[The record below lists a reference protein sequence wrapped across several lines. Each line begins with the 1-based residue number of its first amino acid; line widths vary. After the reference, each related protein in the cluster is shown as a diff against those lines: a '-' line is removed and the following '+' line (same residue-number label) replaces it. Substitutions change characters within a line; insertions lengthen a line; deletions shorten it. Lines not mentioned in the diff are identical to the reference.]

1 MDKSFDFPDR
11 KKRLEILKKLFFVLL
26 GNLLCALAFNAF
38 FIPSNLLSG
47 GVGGL
52 AILIQYISSIPA
64 GIMVFIINI
73 PLFIIG
79 FRKIDREFL
88 FYAFISMITLSLLLT
103 LTRDI
108 GDIFQ
113 LNDILLSAVFG
124 GILNGLGMGLMF
136 RNRTCQGGLDIIA
149 IILKNKY
156 NLNIGTGLMAVN
168 TVIIS
173 LSSILLGY
181 RAAMYTLI
189 ALYIGYE
196 VLDKVQVGFNK
207 RKNVIIISDE
217 HEAIAHAIFSNLAR
231 GVTYLDGMG
240 AFTKEKKRVLYC
252 IVTSKEI
259 AKLKIIVDQID
270 PSAFLTINEVVE
282 VKGKGFKKIGV

>member
-52 AILIQYISSIPA
+52 AILIQYISGISA